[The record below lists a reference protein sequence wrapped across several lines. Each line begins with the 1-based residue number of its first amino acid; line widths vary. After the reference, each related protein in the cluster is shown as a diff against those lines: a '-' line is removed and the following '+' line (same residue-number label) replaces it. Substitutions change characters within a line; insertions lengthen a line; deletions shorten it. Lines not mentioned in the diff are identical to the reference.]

1 MRERL
6 LAPSTERK
14 TSDVVNIVNFI
25 FGWHERDMAALS
37 RKLQTPTTPPE
48 ETTPLEEETLKTYA
62 SLFREQREGTLY
74 MGSKEASGYP
84 QLADYLLCMRSR
96 LHKLRPEV
104 TLDID
109 LQYAI
114 QGKGKQFYADGSLIA
129 TLLHNTRPVYVVDY
143 KPRVP
148 THLEDIEPNHLS
160 ELFLQAFYL
169 CNSIAIM
176 L

>member
-1 MRERL
+1 M
-6 LAPSTERK
+6 K
-14 TSDVVNIVNFI
+14 GII
-25 FGWHERDMAALS
+25 
-37 RKLQTPTTPPE
+37 RKLRTPTTPPE

-62 SLFREQREGTLY
+62 SLFREQCEGTLY

-104 TLDID
+104 TLHID
-109 LQYAI
+109 PQYAI
-114 QGKGKQFYADGSLIA
+114 QGNGKQFYADGSLLA
-129 TLLHNTRPVYVVDY
+129 TILHNTRPVYVVEY

-148 THLEDIEPNHLS
+148 THLEDREPTHLS

-169 CNSIAIM
+169 HKQNSPPILHVLTDLTDFHCFLM
-176 L
+176 KQGQLMKYFYYLS